1 MLHAHEP
8 TIRITTYEVGIIIML
23 VDVGRTRQPG
33 VRGLAQGPPDE
44 WGHLNLATKS
54 PLIPGCSPPWS
65 LTLYSFYSRDSRRP
79 AERKNPVFPRASLI
93 IRMARGTHSTRYLYP
108 LQ

>member
-44 WGHLNLATKS
+44 WGHLNLVQ
-54 PLIPGCSPPWS
+54 S
-65 LTLYSFYSRDSRRP
+65 LRSFLD
-79 AERKNPVFPRASLI
+79 VLL
-93 IRMARGTHSTRYLYP
+93 RGL
-108 LQ
+108 